1 MNQYATSE
9 NVSESIKKKNSSQT
23 PLMREIALAPF
34 SCTIFSLIRV
44 RPTSYSEATDD
55 IINGRLT
62 HILSGSLTQHN
73 PNFTTFWDICDK

>member
-9 NVSESIKKKNSSQT
+9 NVSESIKKFSSQT
-23 PLMREIALAPF
+23 PLREIALAPF

-44 RPTSYSEATDD
+44 RPTSYPEATDD